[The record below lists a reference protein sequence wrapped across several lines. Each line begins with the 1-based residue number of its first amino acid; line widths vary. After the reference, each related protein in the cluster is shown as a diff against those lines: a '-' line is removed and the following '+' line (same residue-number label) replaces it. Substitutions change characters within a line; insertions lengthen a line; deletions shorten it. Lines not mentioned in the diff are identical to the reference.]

1 MQIHLLPVIVK
12 EDSVSRQ
19 SSIDLCG
26 YGLIHLRTAI
36 KEDSVSCQSMIYGWI
51 HLLSAIVKEDS
62 VSRHSSIDLGGYD
75 LIHLRTAIKED
86 SINLVQIYSDVVRF
100 TYNFISKVYFCSLS
114 KQKPYNVCIASLYSL

>member
-36 KEDSVSCQSMIYGWI
+36 KEDSVSCQSMIVYIWFD
-51 HLLSAIVKEDS
+51 LLTYCDK
-62 VSRHSSIDLGGYD
+62 GG
-75 LIHLRTAIKED
+75 
-86 SINLVQIYSDVVRF
+86 
-100 TYNFISKVYFCSLS
+100 
-114 KQKPYNVCIASLYSL
+114 